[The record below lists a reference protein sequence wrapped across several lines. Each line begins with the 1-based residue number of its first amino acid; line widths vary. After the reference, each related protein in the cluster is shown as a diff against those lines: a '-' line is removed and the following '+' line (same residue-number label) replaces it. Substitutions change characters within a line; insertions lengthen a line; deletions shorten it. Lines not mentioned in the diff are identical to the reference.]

1 MAVALAAAEQA
12 LEHVSITGATLVA
25 VLSGRGQGAE
35 QAANADESG
44 ARGCADG
51 FSGSATVPA
60 YRPDL
65 GEEHLPGGYR
75 KVAAP
80 RSSSRP

>member
-35 QAANADESG
+35 QAVKADEPG
-44 ARGCADG
+44 ARGCAGG
-51 FSGSATVPA
+51 FSGPVTVPTYPRIWVKSICRA
-60 YRPDL
+60 
-65 GEEHLPGGYR
+65 G
-75 KVAAP
+75 AA
-80 RSSSRP
+80 R